1 MSPDLY
7 FPSIKGDE
15 SWLVLSAYF
24 PFSFY
29 RNMSAETLWWE
40 SSIGRQ
46 EKSNLFPHKAS
57 LRASMMLQLALQ
69 LPHFS
74 SSPPPPSAAA
84 VLHPS
89 VRRPVTDLLTSS
101 TVSPHL
107 VDWRFV
113 SFVSFL
119 AASRWTPS
127 GSCPSRSLTS
137 ATSGSAAPPFHFSGY
152 FFDNVP
158 VGSVRGAHSSGR
170 RPFVTSRRPLCIWR
184 GCRHRADYGSKMLIM
199 SLNILI
205 VVLLLRCLP

>member
-1 MSPDLY
+1 MVSSLRLFSFLLLPEYVCRDALMGIFYQPAGKVKSFSPQSLPASEHDAATRAAITS
-7 FPSIKGDE
+7 F
-15 SWLVLSAYF
+15 LVL
-24 PFSFY
+24 
-29 RNMSAETLWWE
+29 
-40 SSIGRQ
+40 
-46 EKSNLFPHKAS
+46 
-57 LRASMMLQLALQ
+57 
-69 LPHFS
+69 
-74 SSPPPPSAAA
+74 PPPPSAAA
-84 VLHPS
+84 VLHPT

-107 VDWRFV
+107 VDWRFG

-152 FFDNVP
+152 FFDNMP
-158 VGSVRGAHSSGR
+158 VESVRGAHSSGR
-170 RPFVTSRRPLCIWR
+170 KPFVTSRKPLCIWR
-184 GCRHRADYGSKMLIM
+184 GCRHRANYGSKMLIM